1 MHKDESRQTRRLA
14 LVLGGGGSKGA
25 LQVGLYKAMWEL
37 GVRPDLI
44 VGTSVGALNGAFIAA
59 EVDPATLA
67 TGWSKL
73 SGHRLFGLNWQ
84 LLWRGPYA
92 SSVFSSSRLLRF
104 LREHLPVTRFE
115 DLRIPLSLI
124 TTHLGSGEAC
134 VWERGSLP
142 RAVVASCSV
151 PGILP
156 PVKGHDGIPH
166 VDGSLADNLPIDIAL
181 GLGAT
186 HAIAMNCRTC
196 DRCTP
201 WTGNLVGVV
210 GAAFSVAA
218 DCKLRLMADQYSN
231 APNILLL
238 QPEIGELIR
247 ALDFSHGR
255 RLVEAGYEYSL
266 PRLKERLA
274 EWEVDSLR
282 KANSTHRRLP
292 W

>member
-1 MHKDESRQTRRLA
+1 VKAEPREARRLA
-14 LVLGGGGSKGA
+14 LVLGGGGSKGG
-25 LQVGLYKAMWEL
+25 LRVGLFKAMWEL

-67 TGWSKL
+67 AGWSGL
-73 SGHRLFGLNWQ
+73 SRRRLFGLNWQ
-84 LLWRGPYA
+84 LLWRGLHAP
-92 SSVFSSSRLLRF
+92 SVFSSSRLVHF
-104 LREHLPVTRFE
+104 LREHLPISCLE
-115 DLRIPLSLI
+115 DLPIPLSLI
-124 TTHLGSGEAC
+124 TTHLGAGEAC
-134 VWERGSLP
+134 LWERGSLP
-142 RAVVASCSV
+142 QAVVASCSV

-181 GLGAT
+181 DLGAT
-186 HAIAMNCRTC
+186 HVIAMNCRTC

-201 WTGNLVGVV
+201 RIDDLVGVV
-210 GAAFSVAA
+210 GAAFIVAA
-218 DCKLRLMADQYSN
+218 DCKLRLMADKYSN

-247 ALDFSHGR
+247 ALDFSYGR
-255 RLVEAGYEYSL
+255 RLVQEGYEYAL

-274 EWEVDSLR
+274 EWEGNSLPTIR
-282 KANSTHRRLP
+282 PGGSRV
-292 W
+292 